1 METMKKFMFGVVVG
15 LIIALGITAFF
26 IAHFWP
32 RPGPGPDPEP
42 VVVTVKEPVYISDIS
57 GQATIPERPTP
68 PGEPE
73 KTYCFDFKVS
83 VPVSGEFVTE
93 NATVKVAGETVV
105 ERSGDL
111 LLVDTVFYDAEV
123 NVKYK
128 PPPEPPKK
136 LWSAGAYIMTDGDSI
151 RPGGFIQRDFPVFE
165 FWRVEAA
172 AFARVEADF
181 DTRVMAG
188 VQVRF

>member
-1 METMKKFMFGVVVG
+1 MKKFISGVVIG
-15 LIIALGITAFF
+15 LISALVITAFLF
-26 IAHFWP
+26 AHFWP
-32 RPGPGPDPEP
+32 RPGPDPEP

-111 LLVDTVFYDAEV
+111 LLVDTVFYDAEI
-123 NVKYK
+123 NVKHK

-136 LWSAGAYIMTDGDSI
+136 L
-151 RPGGFIQRDFPVFE
+151 FE
-165 FWRVEAA
+165 IGVY
-172 AFARVEADF
+172 VYTDF
-181 DTRVMAG
+181 DESGIGWYFEKDWIIKETRFVNIMSFYRYQSDTERHYAG
-188 VQVRF
+188 FKGSF